1 MSSSHEKI
9 FKLALPTPFAVG
21 DVNVYI
27 VKGESAN
34 TD

>member
-1 MSSSHEKI
+1 MSSNEKI

-27 VKGESAN
+27 VKGEA
-34 TD
+34 